1 MIYEFRLP
9 LIVNQ
14 MTGAT
19 IECLY
24 ARRGDS
30 LKMGSKL
37 FDLSIDL
44 GSIFA
49 QECPPVSFFRVVMRE
64 AAWLRRLD
72 LAPGRF
78 SALDEVMAIFS
89 TSPDEAVDHPVTRA
103 IRTTVAGIV
112 HHDGMWTGS
121 QL

>member
-9 LIVNQ
+9 KIVNQ

-19 IECLY
+19 VECLH
-24 ARRGDS
+24 AKPGDN

-37 FDLSIDL
+37 FDISIDL
-44 GSIFA
+44 SSAFA

-64 AAWLRRLD
+64 AAWLRKIE
-72 LAPGRF
+72 LAPGSF
-78 SALDEVMAIFS
+78 SQLDEQMAIFS
-89 TSPDEAVDHPVTRA
+89 TSPDEDIGESAARPV
-103 IRTTVAGIV
+103 RTTVAGIV

>member
-9 LIVNQ
+9 LIINQ

-19 IECLY
+19 VECLY
-24 ARRGDS
+24 AQPGSS

-44 GSIFA
+44 GSAFA

-72 LAPGRF
+72 LAPGKV
-78 SALDEVMAIFS
+78 AQVDEVMAVFS
-89 TSPDEAVDHPVTRA
+89 TSPDEDIGEPAARVV
-103 IRTTVAGIV
+103 RTTVAGIV

-121 QL
+121 QQ

>member
-9 LIVNQ
+9 AIVNQ

-19 IECLY
+19 LECLY
-24 ARRGDS
+24 AKPGDA

-44 GSIFA
+44 GSVFA

-64 AAWLRRLD
+64 AAFLRRLD
-72 LAPGRF
+72 GAPGAF
-78 SALDEVMAIFS
+78 AELDEAIAIFS
-89 TSPDEAVDHPVTRA
+89 TTPDEDIDQPATRA

-121 QL
+121 QP

>member
-19 IECLY
+19 LECLY
-24 ARRGDS
+24 AKSGDS
-30 LKMGSKL
+30 LRMGSKL

-44 GSIFA
+44 GSVFA
-49 QECPPVSFFRVVMRE
+49 QQCPPISFFRVVVRE
-64 AAWLRRLD
+64 AAWLRKLD
-72 LAPGRF
+72 LVPGAF
-78 SALDEVMAIFS
+78 SELDEALAIFS
-89 TSPDEAVDHPVTRA
+89 TSPDEDIDQPAARA
-103 IRTTVAGIV
+103 IRTAVAGIV

>member
-9 LIVNQ
+9 LIVTQ

-19 IECLY
+19 VECLY
-24 ARRGDS
+24 AKPGDS

-44 GSIFA
+44 GSVFA
-49 QECPPVSFFRVVMRE
+49 QECPPISFFRVVMRE
-64 AAWLRRLD
+64 AAWLRKLD
-72 LAPGRF
+72 LAPGKF
-78 SALDEVMAIFS
+78 LQLEEEIAIFS
-89 TSPDEAVDHPVTRA
+89 TSPDEDINQPVTRP